1 MTSGPI
7 PGNGVATGVL
17 GSGPY
22 DAQLMSSFLNLIQ
35 SGTSPDA
42 VEAQNIILRRIAL
55 QGDVVAS
62 RVPPPLN
69 ISEIGGY
76 INLLTTLNQ
85 TDMLAQTLAG
95 VLGVAG
101 PVPTLGWVSN
111 SVSLGLAQVPN
122 DRPAVA
128 AQASIPITIAIRT
141 DFLPAFQAAMTTL
154 HNQGATLP
162 LLSGPIALPTA
173 QPGLLPTAIDPM
185 PYLGRALDVVPGT
198 ALVNPSTD
206 AIALVSSTGPAGPY
220 QLAAQVLSP
229 GTVAVAGANWT
240 ALQCT
245 ATACTP
251 VALSNAQFV
260 PIAPLLATVGFYPAN
275 PLPIPTS
282 LTSLG
287 WGHFTNVTGLVAGQT
302 ALGDEL
308 ANIYTWS
315 QIVQSAFA
323 GALNWLWNGSTFA
336 ASAGS

>member
-1 MTSGPI
+1 VT
-7 PGNGVATGVL
+7 TGVL

-35 SGTSPDA
+35 TGTSPDA

-128 AQASIPITIAIRT
+128 AQPSIPITVAIRT
-141 DFLPAFQAAMTTL
+141 DFRPAFQAAMTTL

-173 QPGLLPTAIDPM
+173 QPGLLPTGIDPM
-185 PYLGRALDVVPGT
+185 PYLGRALDIVPAT

-229 GTVAVAGANWT
+229 GSVAVAGANWT

-275 PLPIPTS
+275 PLPVPTS
-282 LTSLG
+282 LASIG
-287 WGHFTNVTGLVAGQT
+287 WGHFTNITGLVAGQT
-302 ALGDEL
+302 ALGEEL

-315 QIVQSAFA
+315 QIVESAFA

-336 ASAGS
+336 SNAGP